1 MLFYFMLSALTDD
14 DRQFVEKI
22 YNEYG
27 NYMYYTAYSILKN
40 KHDAEDAVTDAMC
53 KIIKYLSKFEKSANE
68 NACNMVTICI
78 RSIIKNKAIDNYN
91 KNKKRSKI
99 FDDYYIK
106 DKEDDEY
113 VVRDIEDK
121 SFVLEEKVIR
131 QEECEIV
138 RKALLELT
146 QDMQDAVNLVY
157 MSGYSCTE
165 AADFLGISDV
175 ALRARLFK
183 ARKRLK
189 EILEKELDVDVK
201 K

>member
-1 MLFYFMLSALTDD
+1 M
-14 DRQFVEKI
+14 
-22 YNEYG
+22 
-27 NYMYYTAYSILKN
+27 
-40 KHDAEDAVTDAMC
+40 
-53 KIIKYLSKFEKSANE
+53 IKE
-68 NACNMVTICI
+68 
-78 RSIIKNKAIDNYN
+78 
-91 KNKKRSKI
+91 
-99 FDDYYIK
+99 
-106 DKEDDEY
+106 
-113 VVRDIEDK
+113 
-121 SFVLEEKVIR
+121 
-131 QEECEIV
+131 EECEIV

-189 EILEKELDVDVK
+189 EILEKELDIDVK

>member
-40 KHDAEDAVTDAMC
+40 EHDAEDAVNDAMC
-53 KIIKYLSKFEKSANE
+53 KIIKYLSKFEKSDNE

-106 DKEDDEY
+106 DKDDDEY
-113 VVRDIEDK
+113 VVRDFEDK

-189 EILEKELDVDVK
+189 EILEKELDIDVK

>member
-1 MLFYFMLSALTDD
+1 MLFYFMLSALADD

-27 NYMYYTAYSILKN
+27 SYMYYTAHSILKN
-40 KHDAEDAVTDAMC
+40 KHDAEDAVNDAMC
-53 KIIKYLSKFEKSANE
+53 KIIKYLSKFEKSDNE

-106 DKEDDEY
+106 DKDDDEY

-189 EILEKELDVDVK
+189 EILEKELDIDVK